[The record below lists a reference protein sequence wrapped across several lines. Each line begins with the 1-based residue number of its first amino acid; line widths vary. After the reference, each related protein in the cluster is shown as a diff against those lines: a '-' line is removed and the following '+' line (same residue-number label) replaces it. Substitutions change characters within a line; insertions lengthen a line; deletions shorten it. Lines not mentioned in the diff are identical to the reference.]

1 MKDLCYTFPGYQ
13 LCISLSLFSVIL
25 HYILVLEKEIK
36 YFDIYMYYEH
46 VIRML
51 YVWVSLTGVGVMKI
65 KQNVSSKPIHKNS
78 VYRNGNQILITY
90 GIFRDRIGRLSYDLL
105 H

>member
-1 MKDLCYTFPGYQ
+1 
-13 LCISLSLFSVIL
+13 
-25 HYILVLEKEIK
+25 
-36 YFDIYMYYEH
+36 
-46 VIRML
+46 
-51 YVWVSLTGVGVMKI
+51 MKI

-78 VYRNGNQILITY
+78 VFSNGNQILIIY